1 MHGYN
6 LPMLQRALS
15 AILVLTAACAAPA
28 PLDWSS
34 SRIPK
39 DASVAVFAVDKAG
52 RPWPI
57 VAGLYEA
64 ELLRLGLRVVDRS
77 RLDGLI
83 EEQKLG
89 ATGLVRAQEAAR
101 LGEMAGATHI
111 LYCAQAGFNQCA
123 LRISKVERGEVVAS
137 VPAVGVGLLPIR
149 RALRN
154 AVLGR

>member
-1 MHGYN
+1 M
-6 LPMLQRALS
+6 PRRALS
-15 AILVLTAACAAPA
+15 AVLVLAAACAAQA
-28 PLDWSS
+28 PLDWSAA
-34 SRIPK
+34 RIPK

-64 ELLRLGLRVVDRS
+64 ELLRLGLRVVDRA

-89 ATGLVRAQEAAR
+89 AAGLVRAQEAAR

-111 LYCAQAGFNQCA
+111 LYCAQAGFNQCS
-123 LRISKVERGEVVAS
+123 LRVSQVERGEIVAA
-137 VPAVGVGLLPIR
+137 VPAVGIGALPIR
-149 RALRN
+149 RALRD